1 MKKLSY
7 SSSGVSINKGNEF
20 VSKISNL
27 IKKDKGLIKTEIG
40 GFSGQFPL
48 STKIK
53 KPILVGATDGVGTKI
68 QIAEE
73 MNDHKTIGIDLVAMC
88 VNDLIVDKA
97 TPLFFLDYISTGK
110 LNIPKA
116 VDIIKG
122 IIKGC
127 KISHCALLGGETAE
141 HPGYDTKEK
150 YDLAGFCVGVKS
162 GISKKVLQLKKSDLI
177 IGIESSG
184 IHSNGFSLIRK
195 IIKDNN
201 ISLKK
206 KIIKNSTLGKILLKP
221 THIYVDVILDLFSK
235 NLIKTCSHITGGG
248 VTENL
253 PRSISK
259 NTKAVIDLNKWKLPA
274 IFKWISSFN
283 VSQNEMLRTFNCGY
297 GMVIIIDEKNLSRV
311 KKIIKKYKFKSD
323 IIGNIDIKQS
333 AKEKS
338 IKFIGRL
345 NLND

>member
-27 IKKDKGLIKTEIG
+27 IKKDKGLIKSEIG

-53 KPILVGATDGVGTKI
+53 KPILVGAADGVGTKI

-97 TPLFFLDYISTGK
+97 IPLFFLDYISTGK
-110 LNIPKA
+110 LNISKG

-141 HPGYDTKEK
+141 HPGYGIKEK

-162 GISKKVLQLKKSDLI
+162 GISEKVLQLKKSDLI

-206 KIIKNSTLGKILLKP
+206 KIFKNSTLGKILLKP

-259 NTKAVIDLNKWKLPA
+259 NTKAVIDLNKWKLPS

-283 VSQNEMLRTFNCGY
+283 VSQNDMLRTFNCGY
-297 GMVIIIDEKNLSRV
+297 GMIIIIDEKNLSRV
-311 KKIIKKYKFKSD
+311 TKIIKKYKFKCD
-323 IIGNIDIKQS
+323 IIGNIEIKKS

-338 IKFIGRL
+338 IEFIGRL
-345 NLND
+345 NFNE

>member
-7 SSSGVSINKGNEF
+7 SSSGVSINKGNLF
-20 VSKISNL
+20 VNKISNL
-27 IKKDKGLIKTEIG
+27 IKKDKGLIKSEIG

-48 STKIK
+48 SSKIR
-53 KPILVGATDGVGTKI
+53 KPVLVGATDGVGTKI

-110 LNIPKA
+110 LNISKG

-141 HPGYDTKEK
+141 HPGFDTKEK

-162 GISKKVLQLKKSDLI
+162 GVSKDLQLKKNDLI

-195 IIKDNN
+195 IVKDNN

-206 KIIKNSTLGKILLKP
+206 RFIKNNSLGKILLKP
-221 THIYVDVILDLFSK
+221 TYIYVDVILDLFSK

-259 NTKAVIDLNKWKLPA
+259 NTKAIIDLNKWKLPT
-274 IFKWISSFN
+274 IFKWISGFN

-297 GMVIIIDEKNLSRV
+297 GMVIVIDKKNLSRV
-311 KKIIKKYKFKSD
+311 RKIIKKYKFKSD
-323 IIGNIDIKQS
+323 IIGSIDMKKS
-333 AKEKS
+333 TKESS

-345 NLND
+345 NFNE

>member
-110 LNIPKA
+110 LNVSKG

-127 KISHCALLGGETAE
+127 KISHCAL
-141 HPGYDTKEK
+141 
-150 YDLAGFCVGVKS
+150 AGFCVGVKS
-162 GISKKVLQLKKSDLI
+162 GISKKVLKLKKNDLI

-221 THIYVDVILDLFSK
+221 THIYVDVILDLFRK

-259 NTKAVIDLNKWKLPA
+259 NTKALIDLNKWKLPA

-311 KKIIKKYKFKSD
+311 TKIIKKYKFKSD
-323 IIGNIDIKQS
+323 IIGNIEIKKS

-338 IKFIGRL
+338 VEFIGRL
-345 NLND
+345 DFNE